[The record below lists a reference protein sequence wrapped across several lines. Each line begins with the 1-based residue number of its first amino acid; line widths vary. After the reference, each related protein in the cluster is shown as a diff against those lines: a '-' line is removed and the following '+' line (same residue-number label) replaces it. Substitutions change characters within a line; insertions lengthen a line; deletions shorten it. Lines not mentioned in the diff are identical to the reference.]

1 MERGR
6 NEELNLTE
14 EQGEIA
20 AGALKRAISG
30 KKLVERGWDGME
42 RGREMELKSYY
53 ARNLSLRTRIN
64 SFF

>member
-1 MERGR
+1 MKRGR

-20 AGALKRAISG
+20 AALKRAISG

>member
-20 AGALKRAISG
+20 AAALKRAISG
-30 KKLVERGWDGME
+30 KKLVERGWDGE
-42 RGREMELKSYY
+42 G
-53 ARNLSLRTRIN
+53 
-64 SFF
+64 